1 VNEQGSLGLFEYEV
15 IGHEINIF
23 RGIIIYL
30 LYTLG
35 EKFKEAGNLLG
46 KKSWQRGDL

>member
-23 RGIIIYL
+23 RGLIIPPNP
-30 LYTLG
+30 T
-35 EKFKEAGNLLG
+35 KEVPT
-46 KKSWQRGDL
+46 